1 MLFEDSTF
9 VPPVRNGFSHSG
21 QLHPCHP
28 AREAAF
34 AHLLEHL
41 SHLRILA
48 EKIIDLLHGGSRTT
62 GNSLTAAAVDHFVM
76 QALVLSHRI
85 DDRFDASDFLLV
97 DIAGGLLQSGG
108 GANDGKN
115 AHSA

>member
-62 GNSLTAAAVDHFVM
+62 GNSLTAAAVCPFVM
-76 QALVLSHRI
+76 QALLVLPRI
-85 DDRFDASDFLLV
+85 YVLFYASRLLFF
-97 DIAGGLLQSGG
+97 GTFGR
-108 GANDGKN
+108 
-115 AHSA
+115 